1 MKKVSKL
8 FIALAAIIFLAWK
21 VLKSIFSKV
30 SIIKLDYYE
39 PVTVHVYPVFDTN
52 QEMIITDFSEF
63 KDKNIVK
70 FYVGLKMTKEEIIQ
84 QACEEHGWNVEDLDE
99 ETYEWLEETTVEAMS
114 EVKIIENAVVYEVA
128 KGVWRWC
135 LPQDCG

>member
-8 FIALAAIIFLAWK
+8 IIALAAIIFLAWK

-30 SIIKLDYYE
+30 SIITLDYYE
-39 PVTVHVYPVFDTN
+39 PVTVHIYPTLGAK
-52 QEMIITDFSEF
+52 QEMIITDFSEY

-70 FYVGLKMTKEEIIQ
+70 FYVGLNTTKEELIE
-84 QACEEHGWNVEDLDE
+84 QACKSQGWDIEDLDE
-99 ETYEWLEETTVEAMS
+99 ETYEWIEGEAIEAAT
-114 EVKIIENAVVYEVA
+114 EVRIIENAAVYEVA

-135 LPQDCG
+135 LP